1 MMIWVQ
7 PNLQTVFPRTND
19 RMGLNRIIHMLTRMV
34 SRRAMNWGINK
45 GIDKIAKSGGKPAPV
60 SAKQARDMR
69 TAVKRARQ
77 AARLTRRIGR

>member
-1 MMIWVQ
+1 
-7 PNLQTVFPRTND
+7 
-19 RMGLNRIIHMLTRMV
+19 MGLNRIFTMLTRMV

-45 GIDKIAKSGGKPAPV
+45 GIDRMAKSGGKPTHV
-60 SAKQARDMR
+60 SAKQAKDMR